1 MKKTKRIAKI
11 VAISMII
18 AILAIPFSVFGAE
31 LKRGSDFWYSIGNVK
46 GETFTVDGNT
56 AYCVNPLQPIPSS
69 GNYTAKQL
77 NNVSLLKVLY
87 YGYGGPGFN
96 NTTKAKMDSYHNSQN
111 ITASGRDLYYGLTRR
126 CAARAYG
133 SNYKF
138 DYYADWNR
146 AIDAMYTY
154 FQSQDTPVGCKLN
167 VINQNSS
174 SQAIAYLVEDEKIV
188 LRLQKQSSNTGIT
201 NNNACYS
208 LEGAVYGIYSDAACK
223 KRVGE
228 VTTNASGYA
237 AYNKSVYI
245 GTYYAKEITAPQ
257 GFALSN
263 EVLTFKKSGSV
274 DSATG
279 YNIYSVTANE
289 KPKNDPVTI
298 VLRKKGSNGK
308 LLADAE
314 FTIKYY
320 DTLGDISG
328 KTAKAHWTLK
338 TDADGY
344 AGLSSEYLVEGS
356 AFYQTGSGNPCIPIG
371 TVTIQETKAP
381 AGYHIDDE
389 LHVFKI
395 TDESSTADSE
405 FVEAFN
411 MPVIVDDT
419 VTVSLDK
426 KDENGKL
433 LAGAEVQ
440 LLDSDKS
447 VVAEWTTTTEPY
459 VVTDL
464 VAGKTY
470 TYHEVKAP
478 DGYKLADDVTFTFDG
493 TKDLSVSMTDLK
505 TETHI
510 TKTDI
515 TGSTEIEGAT
525 LTVAE
530 ADNLSTPIDEWVSKK
545 EPHIIKGL
553 VYGKEY
559 VLTEKI
565 PAAGY
570 VTANS
575 ITFSLNDDG
584 SVTEVKM
591 KDDVTKIEVVKVN
604 SKNQPLAGVE
614 LQILDKET
622 NAVVVPTWT
631 SDGNPHRVDGKLVVG
646 KTYLLHEVKAL
657 PNYKPA
663 ADVEFT
669 VRDTAA
675 VQQVKMINVL
685 DVGSVTL
692 KKCDDQNGS
701 LAGSQWQLFTADD
714 KAISVTKTSDGAY
727 QFSENDQLQT
737 MDTDQT
743 GKLYVGSLPLGD
755 YYFVETKAADGTMPY
770 GKKVNFTVSE
780 NTLNPEVTVKDYKTV
795 MYNTGSIGVMPFYY
809 AGAAGIVAIAVGTG
823 IFLFIRKR
831 HR

>member
-1 MKKTKRIAKI
+1 
-11 VAISMII
+11 MII

-478 DGYKLADDVTFTFDG
+478 DGYKLADDVTFTQKPTSLVLLRLRVQRSPLRKRTICPLRLMNG
-493 TKDLSVSMTDLK
+493 CQKRNRISSKDLCM
-505 TETHI
+505 
-510 TKTDI
+510 
-515 TGSTEIEGAT
+515 
-525 LTVAE
+525 
-530 ADNLSTPIDEWVSKK
+530 
-545 EPHIIKGL
+545 
-553 VYGKEY
+553 
-559 VLTEKI
+559 EK
-565 PAAGY
+565 
-570 VTANS
+570 N
-575 ITFSLNDDG
+575 
-584 SVTEVKM
+584 M
-591 KDDVTKIEVVKVN
+591 
-604 SKNQPLAGVE
+604 
-614 LQILDKET
+614 
-622 NAVVVPTWT
+622 
-631 SDGNPHRVDGKLVVG
+631 
-646 KTYLLHEVKAL
+646 
-657 PNYKPA
+657 
-663 ADVEFT
+663 
-669 VRDTAA
+669 
-675 VQQVKMINVL
+675 
-685 DVGSVTL
+685 
-692 KKCDDQNGS
+692 C
-701 LAGSQWQLFTADD
+701 
-714 KAISVTKTSDGAY
+714 
-727 QFSENDQLQT
+727 
-737 MDTDQT
+737 
-743 GKLYVGSLPLGD
+743 
-755 YYFVETKAADGTMPY
+755 
-770 GKKVNFTVSE
+770 
-780 NTLNPEVTVKDYKTV
+780 
-795 MYNTGSIGVMPFYY
+795 
-809 AGAAGIVAIAVGTG
+809 
-823 IFLFIRKR
+823 
-831 HR
+831 